1 MPGTGDRDQA
11 RAGIP
16 LRPHLS
22 FPPATGTSFQLES
35 RPLPHS
41 QHLQP
46 SRLAR
51 QQVPADT
58 YRTHFMALGQC
69 HRGPP
74 RWFPKD
80 GGPAWTCSQGP
91 LVPNTT
97 PGTRSPPRMVKS
109 SDDKPDIPNG
119 PLPLMVDLGAQAPS
133 PLPGLPLP
141 LPRSPHSSAASGIAP
156 RQAPS
161 LGASPGTGTR
171 TQRDRRHVRP
181 CRPETR
187 PRPSM
192 PRRGCHAE
200 RLPATRLFITHGKMV
215 CCYENTFARYTNR
228 SARQLP

>member
-80 GGPAWTCSQGP
+80 RGPAWTCSQGP

-97 PGTRSPPRMVKS
+97 PCTRSPPRMVKS

-133 PLPGLPLP
+133 PRPGLALLPEPTQRGCFRDLSPPSPFPRGLPGDGDSHTEGP
-141 LPRSPHSSAASGIAP
+141 
-156 RQAPS
+156 
-161 LGASPGTGTR
+161 
-171 TQRDRRHVRP
+171 
-181 CRPETR
+181 
-187 PRPSM
+187 
-192 PRRGCHAE
+192 
-200 RLPATRLFITHGKMV
+200 
-215 CCYENTFARYTNR
+215 
-228 SARQLP
+228 SAREAVPAGDAAQTQHATTRMSRRETSSHPTVYHSWQNGLLL